1 MKYIYALLLFFISA
15 APALAAGPAELQYTP
30 AQTGTY
36 HFEVID
42 WHNSNAENLNIS
54 LTEPGFI
61 NWIGSIAVTLMAFVS
76 AHVLLSSL
84 VFFVV
89 VSLAVV
95 FMMTV
100 VANEKINADI
110 SDMTTDV
117 ELSESLR
124 KMTQDED
131 RKKELGSQISHLK
144 NRISSTRSKQSNY
157 WQGVSNFRRMN
168 SGSSLKN
175 IKNSDRANWQKSKKN
190 KQIGY

>member
-42 WHNSNAENLNIS
+42 WHNAAAENLNIS

-61 NWIGSIAVTLMAFVS
+61 NWIGSVGITVMALVS
-76 AHVLLSSL
+76 ENILLSSL
-84 VFFVV
+84 VLVII

-100 VANEKINADI
+100 VANEKISADI

-117 ELSESLR
+117 ELSESLAR
-124 KMTQDED
+124 ITKDPE
-131 RKKELGSQISHLK
+131 RKKKVDSQIKHL
-144 NRISSTRSKQSNY
+144 NSRISATQN
-157 WQGVSNFRRMN
+157 RRVGAGQAYK
-168 SGSSLKN
+168 SFGSSVKRFR
-175 IKNSDRANWQKSKKN
+175 K
-190 KQIGY
+190 